1 MSRMRARLE
10 LSNSLA
16 EIERARAEEIE
27 KKKSEETADLIDKAP
42 IAFEKLKSK
51 KTKKGWVYL
60 NFFEWKSCL
69 FTLNPS

>member
-10 LSNSLA
+10 LSNSLV

-51 KTKKGWVYL
+51 GFIVPALTIARDQGACWA
-60 NFFEWKSCL
+60 
-69 FTLNPS
+69 